1 MKGRWEALCV
11 MCVFFFFLVFLV
23 FFFACVCLMLFNT
36 TKLLEKMKTA
46 KPPLKQQFNAVSSI
60 KKSPQMWVSCTHHL
74 LNSLHSYLKIIH
86 TNSNCMCYANSVV
99 FLIVCVLKNSSSS
112 CDTCM
117 PSCLDPFF
125 VKVFFLKRTLNLI
138 DLILKLHCL
147 SSPSFPLFR
156 MVCFTCHCLQ
166 MALSWQH
173 YTCQELCLC
182 GKCHHSDVR
191 ECGPKMNRYF
201 F

>member
-1 MKGRWEALCV
+1 MRSSLCNV
-11 MCVFFFFLVFLV
+11 CFFLFLFCFFVFFFV
-23 FFFACVCLMLFNT
+23 FACVCLMLFNA

-74 LNSLHSYLKIIH
+74 LNSLHSYLKNIH
-86 TNSNCMCYANSVV
+86 TNSNCMCHANSVV
-99 FLIVCVLKNSSSS
+99 FLIVCVLKNKSSSW
-112 CDTCM
+112 DTCM
-117 PSCLDPFF
+117 SSCLDPFF

-156 MVCFTCHCLQ
+156 MVWFTCHCLQ

-182 GKCHHSDVR
+182 GKCHH
-191 ECGPKMNRYF
+191 
-201 F
+201 